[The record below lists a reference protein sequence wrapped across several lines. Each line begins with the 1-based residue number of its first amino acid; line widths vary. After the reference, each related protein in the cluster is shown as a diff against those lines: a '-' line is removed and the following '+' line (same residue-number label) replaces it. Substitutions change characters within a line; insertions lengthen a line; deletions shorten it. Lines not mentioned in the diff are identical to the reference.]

1 MKNIIS
7 IIIIS
12 FVLGFLLSMCV
23 SKKDESKEMVT
34 TTVTTYD
41 TVTITKV
48 VPMKEV
54 ETLPRPK
61 IKSKTR
67 EEIIAQL
74 KVASD
79 SIYVEDINGQVNQF
93 VYDSTVYLDDNLE
106 INYHIRSLGLVTSV
120 EFGYTHN
127 YEQVNTTNTITNTIT
142 TIKQPTGFYGGVFGR
157 SYNTLQSTVGA
168 KVSIVRP
175 KWAVSGSVGVDGS
188 REVGLMMR
196 IF

>member
-23 SKKDESKEMVT
+23 SNQDDKEVVT

-41 TVTITKV
+41 TVTIAKV

-54 ETLPRPK
+54 ETLPTPK
-61 IKSKTR
+61 IKSKPR
-67 EEIIAQL
+67 DLIIAQL

-79 SIYVEDINGQVNQF
+79 SIYVEDIGGQVNQF

-106 INYHIRSLGLVTSV
+106 INYRIIALGLVTSV

-127 YEQVNTTNTITNTIT
+127 YEQINTTNTITNTIT
-142 TIKQPTGFYGGVFGR
+142 ITKQPTGFYGGMFGR
-157 SYNTLQSTVGA
+157 SYTTLQSTVGV

>member
-23 SKKDESKEMVT
+23 STQEDKEIVT

-54 ETLPRPK
+54 ESLPRPT
-61 IKSKTR
+61 IKSKAR

-79 SIYVEDINGQVNQF
+79 SVYVEDIGGQVTQF

-106 INYHIRSLGLVTSV
+106 INYRIIALGLVTSV

-127 YEQVNTTNTITNTIT
+127 YEQINTTNTITNTIT
-142 TIKQPTGFYGGVFGR
+142 ITKQPTGFYGGVFGR
-157 SYNTLQSTVGA
+157 SYNPLQSTVGA

-175 KWAVSGSVGVDGS
+175 KWAVIGSVGVDGS
-188 REVGLMMR
+188 KEVGLMMR

>member
-23 SKKDESKEMVT
+23 STQEDKEEVVT

-54 ETLPRPK
+54 ETLPTPK
-61 IKSKTR
+61 IKPKPR
-67 EEIIAQL
+67 DLVIAQL

-79 SIYVEDINGQVNQF
+79 SIYVEDIGGQVNQF

-106 INYHIRSLGLVTSV
+106 INYRIIALGLVTSV

-127 YEQVNTTNTITNTIT
+127 YEQINTTNTITNTIT
-142 TIKQPTGFYGGVFGR
+142 TTKQPTGFYGGMFGR

-168 KVSIVRP
+168 KVSIVRH

-188 REVGLMMR
+188 KEVGLMMR

>member
-23 SKKDESKEMVT
+23 SNQDDKEEVVT

-61 IKSKTR
+61 IKSKAR

-79 SIYVEDINGQVNQF
+79 SIYVEDIDGQVNQF

-106 INYHIRSLGLVTSV
+106 INYRIIALGLVTSV

-127 YEQVNTTNTITNTIT
+127 YEQINTTNTITNTIT
-142 TIKQPTGFYGGVFGR
+142 KQPTGFYGGVFGR

>member
-23 SKKDESKEMVT
+23 STQEDKEIVT

-54 ETLPRPK
+54 ESLPRPT
-61 IKSKTR
+61 IKSKAR

-79 SIYVEDINGQVNQF
+79 SVYVEDIGGQVNQF
-93 VYDSTVYLDDNLE
+93 VYDSTVYIDDNLE
-106 INYHIRSLGLVTSV
+106 INYRIIALGLVTSV
-120 EFGYTHN
+120 EFGYNHN
-127 YEQVNTTNTITNTIT
+127 YEQINTTNTITNTIT
-142 TIKQPTGFYGGVFGR
+142 KQPTGFYGGVFGR
-157 SYNTLQSTVGA
+157 SYNPLQSTVGA

-188 REVGLMMR
+188 KEVGLMMR

>member
-23 SKKDESKEMVT
+23 SKKDDKETVT

-54 ETLPRPK
+54 ENLPRPK
-61 IKSKTR
+61 IKSKAR
-67 EEIIAQL
+67 EEVIAQL

-79 SIYVEDINGQVNQF
+79 SIYVEDIGGQVTQF

-120 EFGYTHN
+120 EFGYTHK
-127 YEQVNTTNTITNTIT
+127 YEQINTTNTITNTIT
-142 TIKQPTGFYGGVFGR
+142 KQPTGFYGGVFGR

-188 REVGLMMR
+188 KEVGLMMK